1 MTDHGRDPMIPM
13 QLDPHR
19 LLGFRLEAR
28 EVVSFDANGVRTAP
42 TRGVKTGAKPGG
54 KIGNKAGGKT
64 GTKIGVKPNLSV

>member
-1 MTDHGRDPMIPM
+1 MTPM

-28 EVVSFDANGVRTAP
+28 EVVSFDGNGVRTAA

-54 KIGNKAGGKT
+54 KIGQKAGGKI
-64 GTKIGVKPNLSV
+64 GTKAGRKPNRSV